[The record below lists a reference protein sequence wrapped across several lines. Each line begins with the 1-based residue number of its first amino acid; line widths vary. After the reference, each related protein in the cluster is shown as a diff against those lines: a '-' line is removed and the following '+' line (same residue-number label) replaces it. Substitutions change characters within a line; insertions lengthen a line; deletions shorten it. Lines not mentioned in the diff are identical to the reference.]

1 MKAIIILL
9 MVSGILLSGC
19 SAEVPSLPQIPE
31 SSEPSSDKEPSSLP
45 ISPQPSKIAHFN
57 ISLIRYEGTI
67 TNGVTLR
74 LAGEVRNDSIM
85 PLKHVVAVITSYD
98 ANDNIIGIDERLIN
112 CEVLHPAET
121 CVFSVTFNKRWGTEY
136 CKVSFRL
143 SEGDDILKLSR
154 EPDVPTRL
162 YVPYIAE
169 SGLVRL
175 LGAKHFDI
183 SLVRNGG
190 TIWRGVVLLLGG

>member
-45 ISPQPSKIAHFN
+45 ISPQPSNIAHFN

-74 LAGEVRNDSIM
+74 LAGEVRNDSIT
-85 PLKHVVAVITSYD
+85 PLQHVVAIITSYD
-98 ANDNIIGIDERLIN
+98 GQDNIIGTKERHIN
-112 CEVLHPAET
+112 REVLYPDET
-121 CVFSVTFNKRWGTEY
+121 SVFSVTFNKRWTTEY

-154 EPDVPTRL
+154 EPDVPTSL
-162 YVPYIAE
+162 DVPYKAGEEIVTLE
-169 SGLVRL
+169 
-175 LGAKHFDI
+175 K
-183 SLVRNGG
+183 NK
-190 TIWRGVVLLLGG
+190 